1 MYKEYDKQ
9 RTEDID
15 PSERRHYPISTISGV
30 SDAEMAKP
38 LPKSTVTLKEVKET
52 EVPSGDSNDSKE
64 ETTAQ
69 VEEEKTELNTQ
80 QQVEQFLEEVLDDVV
95 SMIDSKKSKT
105 SQDETLTEIHQKPP
119 EQLEASQINEEPHV
133 RQASV
138 QRTDSTRIFSPGP
151 RAPPFRI
158 PEFRWSGLHQK
169 LLSDLLFSIETDLQV
184 WKRYVFVLFM
194 FLSCMLIFR
203 YFIMSFEDE
212 VFMLI
217 NENGYLY
224 FLENMLIF

>member
-52 EVPSGDSNDSKE
+52 EVPSGDSKE

-69 VEEEKTELNTQ
+69 IEEEKSELNTQ
-80 QQVEQFLEEVLDDVV
+80 QQVEQFLDEVLDDVV
-95 SMIDSKKSKT
+95 SMVDSKNSKT
-105 SQDETLTEIHQKPP
+105 SQDETSTDLNQKPT
-119 EQLEASQINEEPHV
+119 EQPEASQSNEEPPV

-138 QRTDSTRIFSPGP
+138 QRSDSTRIFSPGP

-184 WKRYVFVLFM
+184 WKRYALVLFM
-194 FLSCMLIFR
+194 FLSCM
-203 YFIMSFEDE
+203 
-212 VFMLI
+212 
-217 NENGYLY
+217 
-224 FLENMLIF
+224 